1 MIGFF
6 RTTSLRLKLVLISF
20 VVEAVML
27 TLLVA
32 NSVWLIDN
40 VLDEQARLQMKM
52 LGPLLNVSLA
62 GPLADGDIASARQIL
77 AEVRAKERLAY
88 VELFND
94 KGEILAG
101 AEPSAAS
108 HYESWVTIEQE
119 GKSYGRLRLGISTD
133 FLAAAKQKLFLES
146 SVIAVAE
153 VLLSLLLFLG
163 LGFWLTRNLKELTD
177 AGKAVAG
184 GNYAVRVQVVS
195 SDEVGRLS
203 TTFNAMAEAVQ
214 NQVKSL
220 KEGEAKFRA
229 IADYSY
235 DWELWADPT
244 GKVVWVNPSVQR
256 LTGYSPQECLEMQGF
271 PAAIVHPEDSDRFR
285 EGSRR
290 ILDNKTTSG
299 SGFEFRV
306 LRKDG
311 ISFWAAADWQPIYGA
326 RGEHL
331 GVRGSI
337 HDITERKQAELKILA
352 TVQQLEQAQQ
362 YQQRYYAQAQEER
375 ARFNSLLNAM
385 DLGILFVGNQNSTAY
400 YNPAF
405 LRVWELPADTQL
417 AGTSTDELLATLE
430 KQLARSA
437 DYTQHVHEIIQTK
450 ESSHN
455 YELTLVDG
463 RMLLE
468 TSYPVPG
475 ADGRY
480 MGRLWLFKDVTQE
493 RRTADQI
500 IYLAE
505 RDALTGLY
513 NRHRFQEEL
522 TRMLADAGRRNSA
535 MGLLF
540 FDLDEFK
547 VINDTYGHRAGDS
560 VLIRVAAEVGTQV
573 RRNEI
578 FSRLGGDEFAILVP
592 DVREDELQVL
602 AERVVHSIPQ
612 IPFHFEGHNLR
623 LTTSLGIAV
632 FPDHA
637 QNAEELI
644 AHADA
649 AMYQAKEAGKNAWRI
664 YAQQSDTSRQMLT
677 RITWNERI
685 RSALRNNLL
694 YLDFQGVYRA
704 DDGRL
709 SHIEAL
715 VRMKDEENLG
725 NIVMPV
731 SFIPLAEKSGAIL
744 EIDRWVIGQ
753 CIALLATSGKVPP
766 ISVNISARSFDDP
779 KLPHYISDELRRL
792 DVNPKRLIV
801 ELTETSAVADL
812 HDAQRF
818 IEALH
823 QAGCRVC
830 LDDFGSGFSSFAYLK
845 HLQVDIVKIDG
856 MFIRNLPNDSDNQV
870 FVRAIVDVARGM
882 RKITVAESV
891 EDKETLEMLKGFGVD
906 MLQGYYLEKPH
917 ADHVAITHIGTAV

>member
-1 MIGFF
+1 MIRFLS
-6 RTTSLRLKLVLISF
+6 TTSLRLKLVLISF

-40 VLDEQARLQMKM
+40 VLDEQARLRLKM
-52 LGPLLNVSLA
+52 LSPLLIASLV
-62 GPLADGDIASARQIL
+62 GPLAEGDTASARQVL
-77 AEVRAKERLAY
+77 ADVRAKEKLAY
-88 VELFND
+88 AELFND
-94 KGEILAG
+94 KGEIISGVEQLV
-101 AEPSAAS
+101 PS
-108 HYESWVTIEQE
+108 HYETWLTIEQE
-119 GKSYGRLRLGISTD
+119 GQSYGRLRFGISAD
-133 FLAAAKQKLFLES
+133 FLAAAKHKLFLES
-146 SVIAVAE
+146 SLIAIAE

-163 LGFWLTRNLKELTD
+163 LGYWLTRNLKELTD
-177 AGKAVAG
+177 AGKAVAD

-229 IADYSY
+229 IADYSN
-235 DWELWADPT
+235 DWELWADPK

-256 LTGYSPQECLEMQGF
+256 LTGYTPQECLEMQGF
-271 PAAIVHPEDSDRFR
+271 PASIVHPEDKDRFR
-285 EGSRR
+285 EGALR
-290 ILDNKTTSG
+290 ILDRTTSG

-306 LRKDG
+306 LRRDG
-311 ISFWAAADWQPIYGA
+311 SSFWAEADWQPIYGA
-326 RGEHL
+326 IGEHL

-337 HDITERKQAELKILA
+337 HDISVRKLAELRILA
-352 TVQQLEQAQQ
+352 TVQQLKQAQQ
-362 YQQRYYAQAQEER
+362 EQQRYYAQAQEER

-385 DLGILFVGNQNSTAY
+385 DLGILFVGNQNGTAY

-417 AGTSTDELLATLE
+417 AGTTIDDLLTTLE
-430 KQLARSA
+430 KQLARSE
-437 DYTQHVHEIIQTK
+437 DYAQHVHEIIKTK
-450 ESSHN
+450 EYSHN

-468 TSYPVPG
+468 TSYSVPG
-475 ADGRY
+475 ADGKN

-522 TRMLADAGRRNSA
+522 TRMLADAERRNST

-637 QNAEELI
+637 QNSEELV

-664 YAQQSDTSRQMLT
+664 YAMHSDTSRQMLT

-694 YLDFQGVYRA
+694 YLDFQGVYRS
-704 DDGRL
+704 DNGRL

-725 NIVMPV
+725 NIIMPV
-731 SFIPLAEKSGAIL
+731 SFIPLAEKSGIIL

-753 CIALLATSGKVPP
+753 CIALLATSSKVPP
-766 ISVNISARSFDDP
+766 ISVNLSARSFDDP
-779 KLPHYISDELRRL
+779 ILTHYISDELRRL
-792 DVNPKRLIV
+792 DVIPKRLIL
-801 ELTETSAVADL
+801 ELTETSAVSDL

-845 HLQVDIVKIDG
+845 HLKVDIVKIDG
-856 MFIRNLPNDSDNQV
+856 LFIRNLPNDIDNQV

-882 RKITVAESV
+882 HKITVAESV
-891 EDKETLEMLKGFGVD
+891 EDKETLEMLKSFGVD
-906 MLQGYYLEKPH
+906 MMQGYFLERPH
-917 ADHVAITHIGTAV
+917 HDHVAITHVGSAV